1 MFGASERGRR
11 VKRLAVD
18 RMTSA
23 EQISR
28 SLPAGY
34 EFEHDERAWLATRSD
49 AAASLAD
56 VRYGLNSSGTPST
69 SVLAGRKPLLEM
81 PTESGVLLVRRFS
94 HGGLLRAFTGS
105 RFADPAR
112 PFREL
117 CSSAELASLG
127 VSTPEVVAARAR
139 RSRGFGWNL
148 EIVTRRVDG
157 AIDLGKLVELAR
169 RGEIDAAEVREIIA
183 ALGRFVARLHAI
195 GFVHADLTLNNILVE
210 RASAARGPPRLWL
223 IDLEGARFAGPLGDA
238 ERRDNLRRLLR
249 FVLRREAREGRLLR
263 RTDFARFMHSYD
275 ASRAKWKDDWTAIRR
290 AHERRRVWHALGW
303 MLEALRREPVSTRDV
318 RARTAGAREPDTR

>member
-1 MFGASERGRR
+1 

-28 SLPAGY
+28 SLPVGY
-34 EFEHDERAWLATRSD
+34 EFEHDDRAWLAIRSD

-56 VRYGLNSSGTPST
+56 AHYGLHSSGAPST
-69 SVLAGRKPLLEM
+69 SVLAGRQPLLEM
-81 PTESGVLLVRRFS
+81 ATESGVLLVRRFS

-105 RFADPAR
+105 RFANPAR

-139 RSRGFGWNL
+139 RSRGFGWIL

-169 RGEIDAAEVREIIA
+169 CGEIDAAEMRAIVA

-195 GFVHADLTLNNILVE
+195 GFVHADLTLKNILVE
-210 RASAARGPPRLWL
+210 RASAGRGPPNLWL
-223 IDLEGARFAGPLGDA
+223 IDLEGARFAAPLSDE

-249 FVLRREAREGRLLR
+249 FVLRGEAREGRVLR
-263 RTDFARFMHSYD
+263 RTDFARFMRSYD

-290 AHERRRVWHALGW
+290 SHERRRVWHAIGW
-303 MLEALRREPVSTRDV
+303 MLEGLRHELAPARGV
-318 RARTAGAREPDTR
+318 RGSAAGAREPDAR